1 MAIIDGN
8 KIGAAD
14 ISGRDIGVLLKEK
27 PFLYTYPDGISRL
40 SYDAYQLCTSPLVN
54 KYCKFRPG
62 RKEGIRVE
70 LLSSSNPVDLLTR
83 KIGFIPLKFPDGAS
97 LEEFAG
103 YDHSCFAPVQV
114 RTPQKLYKNLNN
126 AFTLIGIESTSADPQ
141 FGFSELYGSVLE
153 RGWYGAVLL
162 RNLTNGVDEVY
173 IAKEVAPNAV
183 DIDLT
188 NDARFKAGDNIKAL
202 VCMSD
207 TPYSEIAIIREFYS
221 VWWEGDSNGAV
232 TDYTLESYLK
242 PQGWA
247 GVVNVRAG
255 TIMGDS
261 FDHMG
266 ISIDINAIGLSGGR
280 VAYKVVVSTDNNQN
294 GTVLIKEGTDNIT
307 AGNSKTISISTG
319 GLMPFMYS
327 FNTVFVELYD
337 TDSNRLINSVTI
349 R

>member
-14 ISGRDIGVLLKEK
+14 ISGRDIGLLLKEK

-40 SYDAYQLCTSPLVN
+40 SYDAYLLCTSPLVN
-54 KYCKFRPG
+54 KFCKFRPG
-62 RKEGIRVE
+62 RKEGIRVD
-70 LLSSSNPVDLLTR
+70 LLSSSNPVDLLDR
-83 KIGFIPLKFPDGAS
+83 KIGFLPLRFPDGAS

-126 AFTLIGIESTSADPQ
+126 AFTLIGIESTPSDPQ
-141 FGFSELYGSVLE
+141 FGFTELYGTILE
-153 RGWYGAVLL
+153 NGWYGAVLL
-162 RNLTNGVDEVY
+162 RNITRGIDEVY
-173 IAKEVAPNAV
+173 VAKQESPNAI
-183 DIDLT
+183 DIDLS
-188 NDARFKAGDNIKAL
+188 NDNRFREGDNIKAL

-207 TPYSEIAIIREFYS
+207 TPYNEIAVVREYYS
-221 VWWEGDSNGAV
+221 IWWEGDTNGAV
-232 TDYTLESYLK
+232 TDYKLESYIK
-242 PQGWA
+242 QQGWK
-247 GVVNVRAG
+247 GIVNVIG
-255 TIMGDS
+255 GSIMGDS

-266 ISIDINAIGLSGGR
+266 ISIDINAIGLAGGR
-280 VAYKVVVSTDNNQN
+280 VAYKVVVSTDNSQN
-294 GTVLIKEGTDNIT
+294 GTTLIKEGVDNIS
-307 AGNSKTISISTG
+307 AGGSKNIAISSG
-319 GLMPFMYS
+319 GLIPFLYN